1 MQAQYLQYE
10 REQKTEILQL
20 AKSKPKSYA
29 SAFFSYQF
37 NSFASDLDGVQ
48 KAYDN
53 LDGSIKTSFFGKK
66 LKEIA
71 EALKTT
77 GIGGK
82 APDFT
87 LQTPDNTTIALS
99 SFKGKYVLVD
109 FWASWC
115 GPCRQENPNVVKA
128 FNQFKNKNFTILG
141 VSLDE
146 DKAAWQQAIM
156 KDNLTWQHV
165 SDLKGWNSDVAA
177 LYGVKGIP
185 ANFLLDTEG
194 KIIAKDLRGNE
205 LVNKLAEVLR

>member
-1 MQAQYLQYE
+1 MAQVF
-10 REQKTEILQL
+10 
-20 AKSKPKSYA
+20 A
-29 SAFFSYQF
+29 YQF
-37 NSFASDLDGVQ
+37 NSHAADLEGVQ
-48 KAYDN
+48 KAYSN
-53 LDGSIKTSFFGKK
+53 LDGSIQESFFGKK
-66 LKEIA
+66 LKEVA

-82 APDFT
+82 APNFT
-87 LQTPDNTTIALS
+87 LPTPNNTSITLS

-115 GPCRQENPNVVKA
+115 SPCRQENPNVVKA

-194 KIIAKDLRGNE
+194 KIIAKDLRGE
-205 LVNKLAEVLR
+205 DLVNKLLDVLK